1 MPVDLQYFN
10 EIPTKV
16 EITLYRYNYIDGL
29 IITCLRNE
37 ADFRNTK
44 KYESKFEVQTDEL
57 KKIFVKNAK
66 LKREFAKFK
75 EMGNASPQE
84 VNTVYFLNAMFTNYP
99 MLDTFVIS
107 LNTDKNYSRLVE
119 SEDRK
124 IISFEH
130 RVLQGKIDIC
140 KGRSIDEIRLFNE
153 VMLKLGIFE
162 NSRKN
167 FVEIKAADLVNELVK
182 YEEETEEDAI
192 DGKFAPVF
200 NAFFSWIEEKLEE
213 DNTSLIIVTDFV

>member
-1 MPVDLQYFN
+1 MSVDLQYFN

-44 KYESKFEVQTDEL
+44 KYESKFEVQADEL
-57 KKIFVKNAK
+57 KKIFVKNTK
-66 LKREFAKFK
+66 LKREFSKFK
-75 EMGNASPQE
+75 EMGTASSQE
-84 VNTVYFLNAMFTNYP
+84 VNSVYFLNAMFTNYP

-119 SEDRK
+119 SEDHK

-130 RVLQGKIDIC
+130 RVIQGKIDIC

-153 VMLKLGIFE
+153 VMLRLGIFE

-167 FVEIKAADLVNELVK
+167 FVEIKAGDLVNELVK
-182 YEEETEEDAI
+182 CEEETI